1 MKILRTT
8 ILLLSLLML
17 TAVQAGAGTASSLE
31 EAQALSRKS
40 RGPLNV
46 WVRALKGP
54 LGTHGH
60 KP

>member
-40 RGPLNV
+40 GLPL
-46 WVRALKGP
+46 L
-54 LGTHGH
+54 LEIGTSW
-60 KP
+60 